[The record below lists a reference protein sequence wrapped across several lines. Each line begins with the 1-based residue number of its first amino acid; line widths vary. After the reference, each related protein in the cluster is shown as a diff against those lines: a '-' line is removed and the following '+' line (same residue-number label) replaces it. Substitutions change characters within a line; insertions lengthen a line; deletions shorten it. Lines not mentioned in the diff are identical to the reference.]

1 MAEGKHYAILRTE
14 KIKTWEHLAE
24 VGKHNNRLIPA
35 NTVPGAMPPTELVP
49 GPDDLTERVRA
60 RHKKLG
66 VAHEKEKVIAIEVL
80 MTASPEWWAAAD
92 DWQKKEFIEQ
102 SAKSLHDKFGKG
114 VVSISV
120 HTDESTPHIQAVVV
134 PVYQDIVKKRGRKPT
149 TQEGIAKR
157 AREEAAAPRVWRISY
172 HRVLGGSP
180 EVLAAYQ
187 TEYHSYV
194 KHLGL
199 ARGED
204 TVGKGIKH
212 TTLKDYAKR
221 LEAEK
226 DRLAAL
232 KKQLV
237 DEREEFEEDKLFFEA
252 ASQRLIDDLQIFRI
266 DKARLDARERQLN
279 ERAQELDER
288 EGSLKQLALGTANR
302 ETNAQR
308 RFAEAE
314 AKESAVALRTE
325 AVEAGLR
332 NIAFR
337 ETALLKSELSLT
349 ERAAQLG
356 NAETAMV
363 GREDAVDIR
372 ETQIS
377 IIADMAS
384 GEGGAHWKRGEE
396 RPTMAAE
403 TDEQTRAAVA
413 AAWPEKLRLAG
424 IAIATMVARRSRIAK
439 TIARVR
445 RALRLARMK
454 MDQVKLREEAVQH
467 NEADLQKR
475 ERVVDGR
482 DAEAEKKTETANAL
496 LAAGERSKAEA
507 VTERGNLAAHRKTTE
522 DAIRALRDETSTARA
537 ARTQAVRDE
546 QNAKAQTA
554 SARSELAG
562 VNQERN
568 DARAE
573 IEGLRTEKEDLVKTL
588 SNLTGSVTQL
598 SQDKAVLSE
607 ELLSLQAERQALA
620 LSQADLLADQ
630 KQLAADRKL
639 FETEEAKSM
648 RARELVVGVFDNQH
662 SLEVGRDCFQLKPR
676 DPSQLSQLIDE
687 SEVPTWFMPLVQT
700 ITRIQHTI
708 IRAEDAETAFLK
720 AKVEVLKH
728 YPAQE
733 KELAEKIP
741 SPPPIR
747 NLYNQRPAIDPSLGL

>member
-14 KIKTWEHLAE
+14 KIKTWKHLAA

-66 VAHEKEKVIAIEVL
+66 VAHEKGKVLAIEVL
-80 MTASPEWWAAAD
+80 MTASPGWWAAAD
-92 DWQKKEFIEQ
+92 NWQKKEFFEQ
-102 SAKSLHDKFGKG
+102 SAKSLHDEFGKG

-134 PVYQDIVKKRGRKPT
+134 PVYQDIVKKRGRKPKT
-149 TQEGIAKR
+149 PEGIAKR
-157 AREEAAAPRVWRISY
+157 AREEAAAPQIWRISY
-172 HRVLGGSP
+172 DKIFGGRP
-180 EVLAAYQ
+180 EVLADYQ

-194 KHLGL
+194 RRLGL

-204 TVGKGIKH
+204 TVGEGIKH
-212 TTLKDYAKR
+212 TTLKDYAKH
-221 LEAEK
+221 LKAKE
-226 DRLAAL
+226 DRLAASV
-232 KKQLV
+232 KQLV
-237 DEREEFEEDKLFFEA
+237 DERDEFEEDKLFFK
-252 ASQRLIDDLQIFRI
+252 ASSERLIDDLRTHSA
-266 DKARLDARERQLN
+266 DKAQLDARERKLN
-279 ERAQELDER
+279 ERAHELDER
-288 EGSLKQLALGTANR
+288 EESLKKLAQGTANR
-302 ETNAQR
+302 EANAQR
-308 RFAEAE
+308 CFAEAE

-332 NIAFR
+332 NIAVR
-337 ETALLKSELSLT
+337 ETALLKSELSLE

-356 NAETAMV
+356 NAETAMA

-384 GEGGAHWKRGEE
+384 GKGGASWKRGEE

-454 MDQVKLREEAVQH
+454 MDQVKLREEAVQR

-475 ERVVDGR
+475 ERVADGR
-482 DAEAEKKTETANAL
+482 DAEAEKQTETANAL

-507 VTERGNLAAHRKTTE
+507 ATERVNLAAHRKTAE
-522 DAIRALRDETSTARA
+522 DAIRALRDETSVARA
-537 ARTQAVRDE
+537 DRAQAVRDE
-546 QNAKAQTA
+546 QLARAQTA
-554 SARSELAG
+554 SARGELAG
-562 VNQERN
+562 VIQEKN

-573 IEGLRTEKEDLVKTL
+573 IEGLRAKKEDLVKKL

-620 LSQADLLADQ
+620 LSQTNLLADQ
-630 KQLAADRKL
+630 KQLEIDRKS
-639 FETEEAKSM
+639 FKTEEAKST
-648 RARELVVGVFDNQH
+648 RARELIMGVFDNQH
-662 SLEVGRDCFQLKPR
+662 SLEAGRESFVLKPH
-676 DPSQLSQLIDE
+676 DPSQRSQLIDE
-687 SEVPTWFMPLVQT
+687 SEVPTWFRPLVQT
-700 ITRIQHTI
+700 IARIQHTI

-728 YPAQE
+728 YPIQE
-733 KELAEKIP
+733 QELAEKIP
-741 SPPPIR
+741 SPPPVR
-747 NLYNQRPAIDPSLGL
+747 NLRNQRSRTDPSLGL